1 MLRVALLLG
10 LLLTSTTAR
19 ANPWADEDD
28 PKIAR
33 AHKPRHSVPV
43 PRFKLAYR
51 YLPMPMPDATTLTFH
66 AIGFDV
72 YPISTWVRL
81 GFGVDGSYGGGPLR
95 AFYSSISVSLGV
107 QYPWKVTPFLEG
119 RFALGLL
126 GGTFEKNVATTVMIV
141 GGIEAGLEVHAYK
154 RLYFDATFGWA
165 HPRYKAPDVVA
176 YQRDPARGA
185 PIKKFTGDVFTFKL
199 GLGF

>member
-126 GGTFEKNVATTVMIV
+126 GGTFEKNVAC
-141 GGIEAGLEVHAYK
+141 L
-154 RLYFDATFGWA
+154 LYTSDAA
-165 HPRYKAPDVVA
+165 DE
-176 YQRDPARGA
+176 
-185 PIKKFTGDVFTFKL
+185 
-199 GLGF
+199 